1 MGNVKLTLEVNGE
14 THNFDMAKS
23 ETVLEAAL
31 RQGIDAPYSC
41 MAGVC
46 TACQANIVSGKAEM
60 EENDILSDDEVE
72 EGQVLC
78 CTAKPTT
85 EELHIKYPE

>member
-1 MGNVKLTLEVNGE
+1 MSIVKLTLEIDGD
-14 THNFDMAKS
+14 THNFDMSES

-46 TACQANIVSGKAEM
+46 TACQAEVVSGDVEM
-60 EENDILSDDEVE
+60 ESNDILSDDEVA

-78 CTAKPTT
+78 CTAKAKS
-85 EELHIKYPE
+85 ESIHIKYPE